1 MVPSVGAAWLFCHVS
16 ISACMIGER
25 YKNSCLPLLACMAV
39 KKKMRVKS
47 VSDPSLMIVMAK
59 VSALEHGVR
68 QLGRALGTVMGVEG
82 KRDGE
87 DES

>member
-1 MVPSVGAAWLFCHVS
+1 
-16 ISACMIGER
+16 
-25 YKNSCLPLLACMAV
+25 
-39 KKKMRVKS
+39 

-68 QLGRALGTVMGVEG
+68 QLGRALGTVMGAEG
-82 KRDGE
+82 EGDGE

>member
-1 MVPSVGAAWLFCHVS
+1 MV
-16 ISACMIGER
+16 
-25 YKNSCLPLLACMAV
+25 V

-82 KRDGE
+82 KGDGE